1 MIEMCRA
8 ITSAL
13 RVGDLPRPSRS
24 IRFLFVAEGLGSA
37 YFLDAHRDALPNIKA
52 AICLDSVGHNQSQL
66 KSSLVNYRSPDSTPS
81 YVNDLA
87 AALIEELPKEAEWPF
102 LNGPVIPLVNFQSLP
117 YTPWSD
123 NHYWAG
129 FNIPA
134 PLFMSWPDLYF
145 HTQLLTAEHTDPMVF
160 ERSGRVLG
168 SLAVGIAR
176 LDGEN
181 AVPLLQEMAG
191 RGTLRL
197 GKVARTTLQRL
208 NDGGHVVPRG
218 QSEIRYLLRRDV
230 DALYSVLDL
239 VRAGAERE
247 RVRAFADRLAAD
259 LRDRANAELERVR
272 TYGQAAMAPDA
283 PHDEHRS
290 EGDKIAPCRAADHL
304 PPGVV
309 GLSFDEMAELV
320 AAMHRDDART
330 NWETL
335 RILGDELWNFADGRR
350 TLGEIADAICFE
362 FGVEIHPQHFLALA
376 RGLEKAGVFT
386 LESVDR

>member
-1 MIEMCRA
+1 
-8 ITSAL
+8 
-13 RVGDLPRPSRS
+13 
-24 IRFLFVAEGLGSA
+24 
-37 YFLDAHRDALPNIKA
+37 
-52 AICLDSVGHNQSQL
+52 
-66 KSSLVNYRSPDSTPS
+66 
-81 YVNDLA
+81 VNDLT

-129 FNIPA
+129 FKIPA

-176 LDGEN
+176 MDGGN
-181 AVPLLQEMAG
+181 AGPLLQEMAC
-191 RGTLRL
+191 RAALRL
-197 GKVARTTLQRL
+197 GKVTRTTLQRL
-208 NDGGHVVPRG
+208 KDGADAVPHG
-218 QSEIRYLLRRDV
+218 QKEIRYLLRRDV
-230 DALYSVLDL
+230 EALYSVLDL
-239 VRAGAERE
+239 VGAGAERE
-247 RVRAFADRLAAD
+247 RVRAFADWLAAD
-259 LRDRANAELERVR
+259 LDGRATAELERVR
-272 TYGQAAMAPDA
+272 TYGHEAGAPA
-283 PHDEHRS
+283 GRHDGHRS
-290 EGDKIAPCRAADHL
+290 EADKIAPRRAADHL

-362 FGVEIHPQHFLALA
+362 FGVEIQPRHFFTLA

-386 LESVDR
+386 LEPVGR